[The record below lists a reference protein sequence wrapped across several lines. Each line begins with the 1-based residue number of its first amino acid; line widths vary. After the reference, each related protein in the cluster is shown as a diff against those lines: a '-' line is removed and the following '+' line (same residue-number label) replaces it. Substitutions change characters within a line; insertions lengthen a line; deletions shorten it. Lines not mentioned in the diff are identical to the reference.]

1 LLRALSR
8 VEAEIGKPS
17 RRRYPA
23 PMTIGKQTARM
34 STDQL
39 RALLDTERTV
49 TVTLTGPEYAELEM
63 LAQHRG
69 LPVEEFIKA
78 LVREDRDATIER
90 ARTSPGAGG
99 SGENK

>member
-1 LLRALSR
+1 
-8 VEAEIGKPS
+8 
-17 RRRYPA
+17 
-23 PMTIGKQTARM
+23 MTIGKQTARM

-39 RALLDTERTV
+39 RSLLETERSLTV
-49 TVTLTGPEYAELEM
+49 TFTGPEYAELEM

-69 LPVEEFIKA
+69 LPVDQYLKA
-78 LVREDRDATIER
+78 LVREDRDATIEQ